1 MKSVDILNLFLEGEL
16 DSKNLRNIEVKENT
30 DLNLILDVI
39 DVPPHH
45 RTVPCGH
52 YIAYHKLCGC
62 SKRYRKILP
71 PDFDVSSDNN
81 AE

>member
-39 DVPPHH
+39 DVPPSSSYSPL
-45 RTVPCGH
+45 RTLHC
-52 YIAYHKLCGC
+52 L
-62 SKRYRKILP
+62 S
-71 PDFDVSSDNN
+71 
-81 AE
+81 